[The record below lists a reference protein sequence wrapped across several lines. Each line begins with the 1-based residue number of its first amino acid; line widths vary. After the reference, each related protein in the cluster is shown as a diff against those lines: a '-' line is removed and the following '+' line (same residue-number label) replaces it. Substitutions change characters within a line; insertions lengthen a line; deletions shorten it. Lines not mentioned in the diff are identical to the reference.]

1 MEHLKIVKQKF
12 SNKKKN
18 YFRKETFADG
28 DFRAFA
34 VFGCN
39 FVQNMLSAK
48 KLCARNFQN
57 WSSAK
62 VFVRKMTKVFQIF
75 YLFLIFLKIF

>member
-48 KLCARNFQN
+48 KL
-57 WSSAK
+57 
-62 VFVRKMTKVFQIF
+62 
-75 YLFLIFLKIF
+75 